1 MQRPRGSRRDLDCH
15 WCEEE
20 AGETCSLGGCCESFG
35 FAEIAYPLTA
45 ALQKTKAVVTPDWL
59 RDSVKAGK
67 CLPCEAYI
75 AIEDLHEATVQ
86 NCPDC
91 NLHPCAC
98 DDSDDVVEQETPP
111 STQYPSPPRSQSGST
126 AEPSPNKKRKSASK
140 GKGKLLQTALNFPSV
155 GTTAEVK
162 VPAHLLPPDPPIPTN
177 VSKLSYNSRYA
188 VQRASPLICPNQG
201 LALELDII
209 KRSRGLEGEERSQ
222 LSYARAISVIK
233 GFFCRFR
240 RAMATHSSF

>member
-1 MQRPRGSRRDLDCH
+1 MQRPGGSRRDLDGH
-15 WCEEE
+15 RFEEE
-20 AGETCSLGGCCESFG
+20 AGEACSLGGCCESFG
-35 FAEIAYPLTA
+35 SAETASPLR
-45 ALQKTKAVVTPDWL
+45 LISQKTKAVVTPDWL
-59 RDSVKAGK
+59 RDSVKGGK
-67 CLPCEAYI
+67 GLPCEAYI

-111 STQYPSPPRSQSGST
+111 STQYPSPPHSQSGPT
-126 AEPSPNKKRKSASK
+126 AERSPNKKRKASSK
-140 GKGKLLQTALNFPSV
+140 GKEKLLQTALNFSPIR
-155 GTTAEVK
+155 TATVVK
-162 VPAHLLPPDPPIPTN
+162 IPAHLLPPDPPIPTN

-188 VQRASPLICPNQG
+188 VQRPSPLICPNPG

-240 RAMATHSSF
+240 RVLATHNSF

>member
-1 MQRPRGSRRDLDCH
+1 M
-15 WCEEE
+15 
-20 AGETCSLGGCCESFG
+20 
-35 FAEIAYPLTA
+35 
-45 ALQKTKAVVTPDWL
+45 VTPDWL
-59 RDSVKAGK
+59 RDSVKEGK
-67 CLPCEAYI
+67 GLPCEAYI

-98 DDSDDVVEQETPP
+98 DDSDDVVEQETLPETP
-111 STQYPSPPRSQSGST
+111 AQQYPSPQHTQSGPS
-126 AEPSPNKKRKSASK
+126 AEPSLKVEAKKRKSASK

-162 VPAHLLPPDPPIPTN
+162 IPAHLLSPDPPIPTN

-233 GFFCRFR
+233 GLFGAFR
-240 RAMATHSSF
+240 RVTAAHSSL